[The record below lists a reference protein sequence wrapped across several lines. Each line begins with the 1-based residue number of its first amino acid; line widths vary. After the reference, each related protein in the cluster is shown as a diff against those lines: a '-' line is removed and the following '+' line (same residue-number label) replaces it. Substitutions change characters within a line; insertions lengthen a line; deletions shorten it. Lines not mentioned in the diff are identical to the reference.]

1 MYGESPYHY
10 LKKLRMNFA
19 AHKLHETELSILE
32 IAISVGYNNPSKFS
46 NAFKSILGVLPSTF
60 RKQKNGMEH

>member
-1 MYGESPYHY
+1 
-10 LKKLRMNFA
+10 MNFA